1 MAMVESN
8 EYAAFKQLII
18 VNGSVTDDEVAILTM
33 FVLGGTPPS
42 TPAALT
48 NSSLNLPTETRNI
61 LAAFQLKTVLGVQGE
76 KASKLIVEAEQ
87 LSKLGHYG
95 IVSTLDHNPLVKILW
110 LFHSVY
116 HAIAPV
122 HVQDRL
128 TILHAASV
136 VVSSMHSP
144 TCWLNQQE

>member
-8 EYAAFKQLII
+8 EYASFKQLII
-18 VNGSVTDDEVAILTM
+18 VNGSVTDDEVTILTM

-42 TPAALT
+42 TPAALI

-61 LAAFQLKTVLGVQGE
+61 LAAFQLKTILGVQGE

-95 IVSTLDHNPLVKILW
+95 IVSTLDHNPSVKILW
-110 LFHSVY
+110 LLHSVY

-122 HVQDRL
+122 H
-128 TILHAASV
+128 I
-136 VVSSMHSP
+136 
-144 TCWLNQQE
+144 